1 MTKENIEKQQLEV
14 ETTSLNEKI
23 KTVNDS
29 TTVKPFPTLVSFGD
43 GTGESCRI
51 VDGEIHCN

>member
-1 MTKENIEKQQLEV
+1 MAKENIEKKQLEV
-14 ETTSLNEKI
+14 ESTGLNEKI

-43 GTGESCRI
+43 GTGASCRI

>member
-1 MTKENIEKQQLEV
+1 MAKENIEKKQLEV
-14 ETTSLNEKI
+14 ESTGLNENI

-43 GTGESCRI
+43 DTGASCRI
-51 VDGEIHCN
+51 VDGEIKCN

>member
-1 MTKENIEKQQLEV
+1 MAKENIEKKQLEV
-14 ETTSLNEKI
+14 ESTGLNENI

-43 GTGESCRI
+43 DTGASCRI
-51 VDGEIHCN
+51 VDGEVHCN